1 MSNLDF
7 NALSKDAKTQLA
19 LTLATFI
26 LHDSKTPI
34 NSENLNKV
42 LKASHNDAPANWA
55 NAFAHTLENTPVD
68 KFLSCGSSSQGAA
81 PAQTSAPAK
90 TVQKAEAKKEEVK
103 EEEAEVDFD
112 MGDMFG

>member
-7 NALSKDAKTQLA
+7 NALSKDAKSQLA

-34 NSENLNKV
+34 NADNLNKV
-42 LKASHNDAPANWA
+42 LKASHNEAPAQWA
-55 NAFAHTLENTPVD
+55 NAFSHTLENTPVD
-68 KFLSCGSSSQGAA
+68 KFLSCGSSGQGAA
-81 PAQTSAPAK
+81 PAQASAPAK
-90 TVQKAEAKKEEVK
+90 AEKKAEAKKEEVK
-103 EEEAEVDFD
+103 EEEPEVDFD